1 MEEKGAAT
9 KGSLSSLCFFWVKE
23 KGSKMAFVRT
33 AENVLLRPT
42 SACLLK
48 TRAKNVDIIQRN
60 LQLHC
65 IVCKYIEQRN
75 IYR

>member
-48 TRAKNVDIIQRN
+48 TRAKK
-60 LQLHC
+60 C
-65 IVCKYIEQRN
+65 
-75 IYR
+75 